1 MSETM
6 NERRHWVIHFST
18 RMTAIHAALAPTDQ
32 RKQPTK
38 SSRSH
43 PRCLTSGLAYKAADR
58 ADRSGHSPEQSF
70 DASGSIP

>member
-32 RKQPTK
+32 RKQPTDSVEK
-38 SSRSH
+38 LS
-43 PRCLTSGLAYKAADR
+43 LAVIA
-58 ADRSGHSPEQSF
+58 QS
-70 DASGSIP
+70 